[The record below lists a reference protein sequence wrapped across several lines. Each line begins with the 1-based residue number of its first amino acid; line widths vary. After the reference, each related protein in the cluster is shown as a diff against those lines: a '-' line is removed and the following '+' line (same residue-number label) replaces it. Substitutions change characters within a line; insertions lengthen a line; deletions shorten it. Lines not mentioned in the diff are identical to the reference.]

1 MQTDIIADIVS
12 NAVFLRCH
20 KKKHSTF
27 KKYVSNH
34 VLLNMNHINSII
46 KAVSFYIEHVSL
58 RSQDQQNTAHFN
70 SVTLLL
76 LDTSDQRLNGAIAD
90 CK

>member
-1 MQTDIIADIVS
+1 M
-12 NAVFLRCH
+12 
-20 KKKHSTF
+20 
-27 KKYVSNH
+27 Y
-34 VLLNMNHINSII
+34 HINSII
-46 KAVSFYIEHVSL
+46 KTVSFYIKHVSL

-76 LDTSDQRLNGAIAD
+76 LDTFDQRLNGVIAD

>member
-1 MQTDIIADIVS
+1 MQTDIIADIV
-12 NAVFLRCH
+12 RCNFPQLGVT
-20 KKKHSTF
+20 KRNSTF

-46 KAVSFYIEHVSL
+46 KAVSFYIERVSL

-76 LDTSDQRLNGAIAD
+76 LDTFDQRLNGAITD